1 MSPHTTMV
9 CPHNALTR
17 VSRSVL
23 QDLTHMTYLVCASA
37 SQARMAGEV
46 ELKRYEAE
54 LAACKVSAHTMGGL
68 QLDKL
73 PGPEALEERGKTD
86 GQTRVVRQVRERER
100 HGDR

>member
-1 MSPHTTMV
+1 MAH
-9 CPHNALTR
+9 
-17 VSRSVL
+17 
-23 QDLTHMTYLVCASA
+23 LVCASA

-46 ELKRYEAE
+46 ELKRYEAQ

-86 GQTRVVRQVRERER
+86 GQTRVVRQVCVRER
-100 HGDR
+100 HRDRCVRERHAVDR